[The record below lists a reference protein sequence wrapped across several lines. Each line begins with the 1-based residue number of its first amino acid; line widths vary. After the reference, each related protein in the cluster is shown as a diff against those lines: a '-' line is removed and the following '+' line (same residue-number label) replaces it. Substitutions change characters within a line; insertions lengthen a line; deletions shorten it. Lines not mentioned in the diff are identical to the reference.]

1 MDIPRISTYTS
12 TSYTLSNFLPGKLTT
27 YTVRVVSPEICRLGW
42 PGVELISVIR
52 HNQLI
57 SIRLRLIVHI
67 HEEYTHLTLS
77 DSEWMFSCS
86 SISTCSETQGEW
98 CADRLRAATNHSRLI
113 LVSSTPSLIKLG
125 YHGYLGLTDI
135 CASLYMVSTQRCNQ

>member
-42 PGVELISVIR
+42 PGVELIPVIR

-67 HEEYTHLTLS
+67 HEEYTHLTVS
-77 DSEWMFSCS
+77 DSE
-86 SISTCSETQGEW
+86 
-98 CADRLRAATNHSRLI
+98 
-113 LVSSTPSLIKLG
+113 
-125 YHGYLGLTDI
+125 
-135 CASLYMVSTQRCNQ
+135 